1 MSGIPAVFIDRDG
14 TLSEE
19 IGYVNHVSRFK
30 LLEKSAAAIKKLNE
44 ANVPAVLVTNQAGV
58 ARGYFPERLI
68 ADVHVRMNEL
78 LAAGGAKLDGIYY
91 CPHHPTAGEPPY
103 RMDCDCRKPKTGLID
118 RAAAEM
124 GLDAAR
130 SYMIGDKLSDVAL
143 AKRAGCAAGILVL
156 TGYGRGD
163 WEFNREREGV
173 EPDFIAE
180 DLLEA
185 VDWLLK
191 DLASRA

>member
-44 ANVPAVLVTNQAGV
+44 ANMPAVLVTNQAGV

-68 ADVHVRMNEL
+68 ADVHARMNEL

-124 GLDAAR
+124 GLDVAR

-143 AKRAGCAAGILVL
+143 AKRSGCAAGILVL

-163 WEFNREREGV
+163 WEFNSEREGV